1 MSCCKSAESNDYVD
15 MEKTRRDIQVGVKYS
30 GYGVLNEFGEWTFIP
45 SQVGSRKGRKKFV
58 CGDND
63 YTVYTTNKKVL
74 IHVSLDRDERF
85 ALVKGFLRIIDR
97 LLTAFKDYDFR
108 RVLPD
113 KDKNG

>member
-1 MSCCKSAESNDYVD
+1 MGKQRMDVQ
-15 MEKTRRDIQVGVKYS
+15 IGVKYS
-30 GYGVLNEFGEWTFIP
+30 GYGVLNEFGEWNFIP

-74 IHVSLDRDERF
+74 VHMSLERADRF
-85 ALVKGFLRIIDR
+85 GVIKCFLKIVDR
-97 LLTAFKDYDFR
+97 LLNTFREYDFG

-113 KDKNG
+113 EDKNG

>member
-1 MSCCKSAESNDYVD
+1 MD
-15 MEKTRRDIQVGVKYS
+15 KTRREIEIGVKYS

-63 YTVYTTNKKVL
+63 YTIYTTNKKVL
-74 IHVSLDRDERF
+74 IHVSLERNEKF
-85 ALVKGFLRIIDR
+85 SLITAFCRIVDR

-108 RVLPD
+108 RLQTN
-113 KDKNG
+113 KN